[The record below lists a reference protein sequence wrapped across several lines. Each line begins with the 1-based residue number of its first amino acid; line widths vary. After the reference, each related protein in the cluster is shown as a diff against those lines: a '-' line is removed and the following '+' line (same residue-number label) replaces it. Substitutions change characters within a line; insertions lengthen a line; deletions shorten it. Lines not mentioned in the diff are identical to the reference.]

1 MGTIAL
7 AFDPKNK
14 ETGDRESMTELG
26 IYTVEKDKII
36 REECLTTHNKK
47 NPSKRKGF

>member
-26 IYTVEKDKII
+26 IYTVEKGKII

-47 NPSKRKGF
+47 SPSKRKGF